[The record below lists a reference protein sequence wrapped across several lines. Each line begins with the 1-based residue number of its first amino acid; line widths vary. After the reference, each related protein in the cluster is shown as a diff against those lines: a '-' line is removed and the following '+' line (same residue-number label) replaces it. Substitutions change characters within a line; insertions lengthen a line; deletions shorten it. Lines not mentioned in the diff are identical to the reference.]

1 MYRYI
6 VGLDVGSSKIC
17 ASVGKVNDEGK
28 ISVIGTTMAPC
39 SGLKKGAVVD
49 IDITA
54 EAIEKCIFSL
64 EKIVEFKINEVYIS
78 IQGGICDFYNNKGVV
93 AVENE
98 DREISR
104 SDVNRALE
112 ASKLI
117 SIEGNKEIIG
127 AIPEQFIVDGYDN
140 INDPI
145 GMSGVQLEVE
155 AKVILAQSTV
165 VNNLIKSVNKAGIK
179 VLGITLESMALS
191 SSILLE
197 DEKEKGVAVID
208 IGFDTINISVFKN
221 KKLCKTIFIPLG
233 GNNVTKDL
241 SLCLNISYEEAEK
254 LKHKYGALSKNDK
267 EENISLNTSKQDN
280 NQVSSYKI
288 VDIITARVDETLRFV
303 RTFLKES
310 GYYDEIHNIVLA
322 GGGFTFLK
330 DIINFSEEIFKK
342 PIRIGMPQ
350 YIGAINPL
358 YSTAVGIIMDVVKS
372 SKLERVSSVS
382 KNVELE
388 DRVDCSIDENEDE
401 EDNEKL
407 GIMGKIKDFFADFF

>member
-165 VNNLIKSVNKAGIK
+165 VNNLIKGVNKAGIK

-358 YSTAVGIIMDVVKS
+358 YSTTVGIIMDVVKN

-401 EDNEKL
+401 EHNEKL

>member
-6 VGLDVGSSKIC
+6 IGLDVGSSKIC

-28 ISVIGTTMAPC
+28 ISVIGTTMASC

-49 IDITA
+49 IDMTA

-267 EENISLNTSKQDN
+267 EENISLNTSKQEN

>member
-6 VGLDVGSSKIC
+6 IGLDVGSSKIC

-28 ISVIGTTMAPC
+28 ISVIGTTMASC

-49 IDITA
+49 IDMTA

-155 AKVILAQSTV
+155 AKVILSQSTV

-267 EENISLNTSKQDN
+267 EENISLNTSKQEN